1 MVSIHFSARAYRI
14 KMHIEWYEVTTCIR
28 IDNCSESVRCI
39 FMTANPLTCQKCG
52 SPVTPEMKFCE
63 SCGAKIEILPVCP
76 QCGAA
81 LVPNIKFCENCGA
94 SVSPAAVPVKTTTA
108 ETAPVAG
115 PLPPLP
121 ETSPVKEVK
130 SPVKAEEKTLPVPK
144 EKPVPPAPP
153 VKVEEKTVLVPEEKP
168 APAPAPV
175 KMPPKTE
182 KAKDIP
188 KETGPKKPI
197 PQQTLAIA
205 GILVLALLGAAVYFV
220 VLPMI
225 TGPATTSQNQQA
237 PTGTTSPSSSAN
249 PVTPAGASQ
258 ASTVSLTPGPTQVPP
273 SNRVIVLDA
282 ERDPITSIV
291 SVTFRGGEG
300 QYGVSQIMVTLTRSD
315 GSSETKSFK
324 PDTIGSGVTFQGTP
338 KTDRL
343 EATSYFYSGE
353 QYKIIDQI
361 FEYKKRTG

>member
-1 MVSIHFSARAYRI
+1 
-14 KMHIEWYEVTTCIR
+14 
-28 IDNCSESVRCI
+28 
-39 FMTANPLTCQKCG
+39 
-52 SPVTPEMKFCE
+52 
-63 SCGAKIEILPVCP
+63 
-76 QCGAA
+76 
-81 LVPNIKFCENCGA
+81 
-94 SVSPAAVPVKTTTA
+94 
-108 ETAPVAG
+108 
-115 PLPPLP
+115 
-121 ETSPVKEVK
+121 
-130 SPVKAEEKTLPVPK
+130 
-144 EKPVPPAPP
+144 
-153 VKVEEKTVLVPEEKP
+153 
-168 APAPAPV
+168 
-175 KMPPKTE
+175 MPPKTE

-315 GSSETKSFK
+315 GSVQVTYNGWPLYTYSKDMAAGDTNGQGFKSLWYAVT
-324 PDTIGSGVTFQGTP
+324 PAGTQVSGSMPSSAATMPPVAPTP
-338 KTDRL
+338 T
-343 EATSYFYSGE
+343 Y
-353 QYKIIDQI
+353 
-361 FEYKKRTG
+361 